1 MDGLDEYDLPTATPV
16 YDDTWAEVA
25 LDTDL
30 INNLKG
36 RILSL
41 KAISLAG
48 AMVTYDVVQHRIS
61 PLRDRPRLAYWYYS
75 NNDVAQIFPGGKF
88 LFLYIF
94 SGLHLKLGSPLTSI
108 SYT

>member
-1 MDGLDEYDLPTATPV
+1 MEAVKGAAALCRHTMDGLDEYDLPTATPV

-61 PLRDRPRLAYWYYS
+61 PLRDPP
-75 NNDVAQIFPGGKF
+75 PG
-88 LFLYIF
+88 LQVL
-94 SGLHLKLGSPLTSI
+94 
-108 SYT
+108 